1 MCYPEEYKEVS
12 RMPSATSSVSSDSS
26 VCSGHRWIVIGDLH
40 DKTAHLADI
49 PGLSDADG
57 IIVTGD
63 LTLNGG
69 IHQARRVLD
78 ALRRHN
84 PVVYAQIGN
93 MDRGEISD
101 WLQAEGW
108 NTHRQ
113 IREIAAGTALMG
125 LGGSTFTP
133 FGTPSEFPESRFAE
147 WLEDMWQQAR
157 NFRRVVLSTHTPPY
171 DTLCDVIGNGTH
183 VGSTAVRDFL
193 LDAQPAVC
201 LCGHIH
207 ESRAVDRLGRTI
219 LVNTGAFSMGGYAEL
234 RLAGDDLTVTLH
246 VLGE

>member
-1 MCYPEEYKEVS
+1 
-12 RMPSATSSVSSDSS
+12 MPSSAPRSLSVPPA
-26 VCSGHRWIVIGDLH
+26 GPAARRWIVIGDLH
-40 DKTAHLADI
+40 DKTARLRDI
-49 PGLSDADG
+49 PGISEADG

-69 IHQARRVLD
+69 THQARRVLE
-78 ALRRHN
+78 ALRRCN
-84 PVVYAQIGN
+84 STVYAQIGN
-93 MDRGEISD
+93 MDRGEVSD
-101 WLQAEGW
+101 WLDAEGW
-108 NTHRQ
+108 NTHRHV
-113 IREIAAGTALMG
+113 REITPGTGLMG

-147 WLEDMWQQAR
+147 WLEDMWRQAR
-157 NFRRVVLSTHTPPY
+157 NFRHVVLSTHTPPY

-193 LDAQPAVC
+193 LDAQPGVC

-207 ESRAVDRLGRTI
+207 ESRAVDRLGRTV
-219 LVNTGAFSMGGYAEL
+219 LVNTGAFAMGGYAEL